1 MKELI
6 AKKVKS
12 LPFYGIIEYNRT
24 KRFNDENFSSVE
36 NLFQYRLSKIHIY
49 LGEKNKI
56 LGIQSFYKNLKNEEF
71 PGQVGYNE
79 SIKESE
85 LKEFVIPSND
95 HLIGMKIYR
104 NDDVGSK
111 KLKFI
116 TKKGK
121 ELEVGEGGE
130 DMILS
135 ELNEDKKNVIL
146 SLSGGYYDQLNLLG
160 CKYINMSDYYGNSL
174 GYFELR
180 IKLRNESFK
189 NKIDSNINKYKDT
202 DKVLIKTCLLPESV
216 FNGIIQFCM
225 R

>member
-12 LPFYGIIEYNRT
+12 LPFYGLIEYNRT

-79 SIKESE
+79 SIKELE

-104 NDDVGSK
+104 ND
-111 KLKFI
+111 
-116 TKKGK
+116 
-121 ELEVGEGGE
+121 
-130 DMILS
+130 
-135 ELNEDKKNVIL
+135 KN
-146 SLSGGYYDQLNLLG
+146 
-160 CKYINMSDYYGNSL
+160 
-174 GYFELR
+174 
-180 IKLRNESFK
+180 
-189 NKIDSNINKYKDT
+189 
-202 DKVLIKTCLLPESV
+202 
-216 FNGIIQFCM
+216 
-225 R
+225 

>member
-12 LPFYGIIEYNRT
+12 LLFYGIIEHNRT

-95 HLIGMKIYR
+95 HLIGMQIYR
-104 NDDVGSK
+104 DDDVGIK
-111 KLKFI
+111 KLKFT

>member
-1 MKELI
+1 ML
-6 AKKVKS
+6 
-12 LPFYGIIEYNRT
+12 EYNRT

-104 NDDVGSK
+104 NDDVGIK

-116 TKKGK
+116 
-121 ELEVGEGGE
+121 LF
-130 DMILS
+130 
-135 ELNEDKKNVIL
+135 
-146 SLSGGYYDQLNLLG
+146 NLA
-160 CKYINMSDYYGNSL
+160 SPS
-174 GYFELR
+174 
-180 IKLRNESFK
+180 
-189 NKIDSNINKYKDT
+189 
-202 DKVLIKTCLLPESV
+202 
-216 FNGIIQFCM
+216 
-225 R
+225 